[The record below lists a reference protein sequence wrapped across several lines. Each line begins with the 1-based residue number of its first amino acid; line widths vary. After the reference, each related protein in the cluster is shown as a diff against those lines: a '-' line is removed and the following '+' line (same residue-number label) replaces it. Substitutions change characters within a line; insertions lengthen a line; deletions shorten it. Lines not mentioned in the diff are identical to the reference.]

1 MEEITAKLVLSQ
13 EEIAYIWHGGTLAV
27 KIDAPD
33 MKVSLDLST
42 TRTSDSRRQS
52 VRIKRVPGKTGVRL
66 REARSFFLYGPG
78 LRRKGSPTMAQLGFA
93 QWITAASYIKP

>member
-1 MEEITAKLVLSQ
+1 MEEITAKLILTQ

-42 TRTSDSRRQS
+42 SRTSDGRRQS
-52 VRIKRVPGKTGVRL
+52 VRIKRVP
-66 REARSFFLYGPG
+66 
-78 LRRKGSPTMAQLGFA
+78 AQRQSA
-93 QWITAASYIKP
+93 